1 MFRISSLSAH
11 HSLAE
16 NREKRIKSFVSSRKS
31 LHLVLMLT
39 VFETL
44 RHYNDLN
51 DRRYECN
58 SPFTILWKKNILRGY
73 LLSAR
78 DSM

>member
-1 MFRISSLSAH
+1 MIVSLNLFTDTMFRISSLSAH

-16 NREKRIKSFVSSRKS
+16 NREKRIKSFASSRKS

-51 DRRYECN
+51 D
-58 SPFTILWKKNILRGY
+58 
-73 LLSAR
+73 
-78 DSM
+78 